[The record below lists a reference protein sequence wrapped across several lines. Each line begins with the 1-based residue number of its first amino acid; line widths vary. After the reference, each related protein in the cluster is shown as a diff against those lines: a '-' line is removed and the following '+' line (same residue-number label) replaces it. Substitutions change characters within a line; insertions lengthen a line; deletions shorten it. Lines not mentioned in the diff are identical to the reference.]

1 MDQGLLDSL
10 LDAIHTVLPDA
21 EYVDGE
27 NVQFLDS
34 CGCYSEYTTEPC
46 GLTVPIIATVPED
59 SSEHPRLGARVDDAV
74 ETWANSHLDWSGCDS
89 CDNLLSIYTRVY
101 PRKQGLDLPTED

>member
-34 CGCYSEYTTEPC
+34 CGCYSEYTTE
-46 GLTVPIIATVPED
+46 TVWPDCAYY
-59 SSEHPRLGARVDDAV
+59 RNCARGFIRAPAIRR
-74 ETWANSHLDWSGCDS
+74 TSG
-89 CDNLLSIYTRVY
+89 
-101 PRKQGLDLPTED
+101 